1 MPKVSIIVPVYN
13 AEQYLDR
20 CIESILSQTFSDFE
34 LILVDDGS
42 YDNCPAICDNYA
54 AQDKRVKVIHKNNG
68 GVSTARNQGIEIAA
82 GDYLM
87 FIDSDDYVDA
97 NMLEIMLNSADDFPD
112 YIVTGL
118 CMETYEQGEL
128 VRRDQYK
135 MPLKKYSVR
144 TLFEALNNEYALICI
159 CSPCCKLFK
168 KKIIEVNNI
177 RFCEQMSLGEDTYF
191 NLDYFEHCNLI
202 ISINR
207 EFYHYVRDNKD
218 SLFSKYHSNS
228 LLVHEKVYDKM
239 RNLIYKKECSE
250 ICKRDF
256 EEMYF
261 NMLVSCIIQDFKN
274 ADKTSIKFRKS
285 NIKKVITNEHIIRN
299 LKHYKFNGIKQKVIH
314 KVVSLG
320 NANLIYL
327 MFKIYYN
334 SYFKMRNKRWK

>member
-118 CMETYEQGEL
+118 CMETYEQGEM
-128 VRRDQYK
+128 VRCDQYK
-135 MPLKKYSVR
+135 MPLKRYSVR
-144 TLFEALNNEYALICI
+144 TLFEALNNEYVLICI
-159 CSPCCKLFK
+159 CGPWCKLFK
-168 KKIIEVNNI
+168 NKIIGENSI
-177 RFCEQMSLGEDTYF
+177 RFCEQMTLGEDTYF
-191 NLDYFEHCNLI
+191 NLNYLEHCNSI
-202 ISINR
+202 ISIDR
-207 EFYHYVRDNKD
+207 EFYHYVRDNKE

-239 RNLIYKKECSE
+239 RSLIFKKECSE
-250 ICKRDF
+250 ICKSDF

-261 NMLVSCIIQDFKN
+261 NMLVGCIIQDFKN
-274 ADKTSIKFRKS
+274 ADKNSSKFRKN
-285 NIKKVITNEHIIRN
+285 NIRKVITNEHIVRN
-299 LKHYKFNGIKQKVIH
+299 LKHYKFSGIKRKVIH
-314 KVVSLG
+314 KMVSLG
-320 NANLIYL
+320 NIHLIYL
-327 MFKIYYN
+327 MFKMYYH
-334 SYFKMRNKRWK
+334 SQ